1 MKIEQNSYVILKFN
15 AILEVLT
22 IYANNFNCT
31 DMQIMYFILDK
42 ILKLDLLHAFLSLVV
57 ANYLIS
63 KTLRFFWP
71 TLYNIV
77 VLFWPPALGE
87 YRVCV
92 CLCVCV
98 YNYTVHI
105 PVSTTFNQ
113 IILWSLPQLPLRMVD
128 IVYRRDGTSGV

>member
-1 MKIEQNSYVILKFN
+1 
-15 AILEVLT
+15 
-22 IYANNFNCT
+22 
-31 DMQIMYFILDK
+31 
-42 ILKLDLLHAFLSLVV
+42 
-57 ANYLIS
+57 
-63 KTLRFFWP
+63 
-71 TLYNIV
+71 
-77 VLFWPPALGE
+77 
-87 YRVCV
+87 V

>member
-57 ANYLIS
+57 AKLPDLKN
-63 KTLRFFWP
+63 TP
-71 TLYNIV
+71 
-77 VLFWPPALGE
+77 VLLAHS
-87 YRVCV
+87 V
-92 CLCVCV
+92 
-98 YNYTVHI
+98 
-105 PVSTTFNQ
+105 
-113 IILWSLPQLPLRMVD
+113 
-128 IVYRRDGTSGV
+128 